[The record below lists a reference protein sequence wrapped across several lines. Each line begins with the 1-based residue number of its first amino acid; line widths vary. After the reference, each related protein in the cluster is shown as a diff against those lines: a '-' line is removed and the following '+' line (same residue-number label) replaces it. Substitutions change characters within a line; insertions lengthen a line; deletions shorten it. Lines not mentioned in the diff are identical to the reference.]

1 LWLSRFDCGLWLS
14 RFERFE
20 PVGPELWL
28 SRFPDV
34 CGRGSAGIYC
44 APSTGGSFN
53 PLTLW
58 IANFSD
64 AFGWSSQPYYST
76 IRFPQ

>member
-1 LWLSRFDCGLWLS
+1 V
-14 RFERFE
+14 E
-20 PVGPELWL
+20 VG
-28 SRFPDV
+28 RADV

-64 AFGWSSQPYYST
+64 ALGWSSQPYYST
-76 IRFPQ
+76 IRFPK

>member
-1 LWLSRFDCGLWLS
+1 MSQSSF
-14 RFERFE
+14 
-20 PVGPELWL
+20 PVFL
-28 SRFPDV
+28 D
-34 CGRGSAGIYC
+34 C

-64 AFGWSSQPYYST
+64 AFGWSSRPYYST